1 MLITPGNKAIKYIK
15 LYTYI
20 LLNTPDKEIM
30 IQDKRKQLD
39 TIFFYSKAAT
49 N

>member
-1 MLITPGNKAIKYIK
+1 MLYVQIISNTTLLITPGNKAIKYIK

-30 IQDKRKQLD
+30 IQDKRK
-39 TIFFYSKAAT
+39 
-49 N
+49 